1 MFNLEPKAA
10 KPSLIFRSR
19 GEPDITIAL
28 SEVRTWDDFISRSE
42 ILDDDLVFVGWDG
55 LGEEKPCC
63 TYEEWDSRLDEY
75 RRGGHTGLY
84 VRRQTE
90 DDFRSDAD

>member
-1 MFNLEPKAA
+1 V
-10 KPSLIFRSR
+10 
-19 GEPDITIAL
+19 TI
-28 SEVRTWDDFISRSE
+28 
-42 ILDDDLVFVGWDG
+42 GWDG

-63 TYEEWDSRLDEY
+63 TDKEWDGRLEEY

-90 DDFRSDAD
+90 EDFQSDA